1 MPNYD
6 IQTSD
11 PLNMWPKR
19 SLRNENKIIFE
30 ALEWPNKYSYQ
41 ETSFEKSNN
50 KPWASFDS
58 SA

>member
-1 MPNYD
+1 M
-6 IQTSD
+6 I
-11 PLNMWPKR
+11 LNMWPQK

-30 ALEWPNKYSYQ
+30 ALESNKYSYQ
-41 ETSFEKSNN
+41 ETNFEKSNN